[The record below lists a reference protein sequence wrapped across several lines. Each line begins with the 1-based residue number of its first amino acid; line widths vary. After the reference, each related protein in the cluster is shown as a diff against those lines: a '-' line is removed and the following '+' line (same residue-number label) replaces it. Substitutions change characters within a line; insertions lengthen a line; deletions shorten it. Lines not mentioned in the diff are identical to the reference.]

1 MRLNSQY
8 IRTQL
13 MVQNILK
20 RNAADTTLK
29 MSLPIS
35 LPLRR
40 RPAVKQGEH
49 RKKV

>member
-29 MSLPIS
+29 NVSSDIT
-35 LPLRR
+35 
-40 RPAVKQGEH
+40 AVA
-49 RKKV
+49 KKASSQAGRGR

>member
-13 MVQNILK
+13 MIQNMLK
-20 RNAADTTLK
+20 RNAADTTVK

-40 RPAVKQGEH
+40 RPAVKREDH
-49 RKKV
+49 RRKV

>member
-29 MSLPIS
+29 NCEEGQQSS
-35 LPLRR
+35 
-40 RPAVKQGEH
+40 
-49 RKKV
+49 RKSIERKFE